1 MNKVEVQKKNTL
13 KLSDQPFSKFQAIF
27 NLEQIKE
34 RNKPKLAKE
43 DLPKAPFF
51 LFDIEKATTLDG
63 PESDVKDF
71 LADNFF
77 ASF

>member
-1 MNKVEVQKKNTL
+1 
-13 KLSDQPFSKFQAIF
+13 LSDQPFSKFQAIF

-63 PESDVKDF
+63 KESDVKDF

-77 ASF
+77 SSF